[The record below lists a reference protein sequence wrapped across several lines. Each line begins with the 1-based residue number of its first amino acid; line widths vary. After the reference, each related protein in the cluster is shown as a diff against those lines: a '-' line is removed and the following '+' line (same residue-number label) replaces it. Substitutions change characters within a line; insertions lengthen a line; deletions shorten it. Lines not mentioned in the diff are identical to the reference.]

1 MIANA
6 VRNRKL
12 FKGLTLIELLVTL
25 GIITLLAA
33 LILPTVKGLLSSR
46 KASQAGILVRNYL
59 EAARARAIA
68 SGREV
73 AVVLERVS
81 SRVYDDDGDGVIQ
94 FLDVNGNGIT
104 DPEEALSATASNNVS
119 ELQSN
124 FRVYNSCVRLSL
136 AEEQRPSDAQS
147 FGINSTVTEV
157 VMPPAI
163 PRSFASIEYR
173 TILGSYVH
181 IVLRTDQITTPIIEN
196 LFKLRPYNNT
206 FVLSEPLLIS
216 FKGLKYPI
224 VRVEKGPANSPGNGL
239 TEFNIYIPR
248 ATSMEFSE
256 LINPP
261 NDPPVTGLYPFQFH
275 KPPRYLSVQNLT
287 MPRGT
292 CIDLSLSG
300 FGTARRIGILD
311 NTGSSSSFAQ
321 GDYRLRFSTDWI
333 SQITNSAP
341 GSMTPISLPSELRP
355 VILVFGKTGALVRV
369 YANHDMP
376 TTSGRPAWGL
386 KQIDVV
392 DDVYLHVGKIDQV
405 TVNFDSV
412 SFPYAG
418 NLADFNSQIVRISA
432 STGSV
437 AVAPTGPIR
446 IPEDTLPTTDA
457 SGAIVPPE
465 INASWIGSPLTRV
478 SQLGVLVELARRR
491 AIGST
496 QTAQ

>member
-25 GIITLLAA
+25 GIITLIAA
-33 LILPTVKGLLSSR
+33 LVLPTVKGLLSSR
-46 KASQAGILVRNYL
+46 KASQAGLLVRNYL

-73 AVVLERVS
+73 SVVLERVS

-94 FLDVNGNGIT
+94 FLDLNGNSRI
-104 DPEEALSATASNNVS
+104 DPEEIFSATANNNLS

-124 FRVYNSCVRLSL
+124 YRVYNSCIRMGL

-147 FGINSTVTEV
+147 LGINATVTDNSS
-157 VMPPAI
+157 PPI
-163 PRSFASIEYR
+163 TYSSIENR
-173 TILGSYVH
+173 GNNGNYVQLA
-181 IVLRTDQITTPIIEN
+181 LRTDQTTTPVIEN
-196 LFKLRPYNNT
+196 LFRLQPYNNT
-206 FVLSEPLLIS
+206 SVLALPLQIS
-216 FKGLKYPI
+216 FKGNKYPI
-224 VRVEKGPANSPGNGL
+224 VFVGQRPNFPGPGL
-239 TEFNIYIPR
+239 TEFTLSIPSSN
-248 ATSMEFSE
+248 SMEFSE

-261 NDPPVTGLYPFQFH
+261 NEPPALGLYPFKFH
-275 KPPRYLSVQNLT
+275 LPPRFLSMQNLT

-300 FGTARRIGILD
+300 FGTSRRIGVLD
-311 NTGSSSSFAQ
+311 NSGSSSSFAQ

-333 SQITNSAP
+333 SQITNAAP
-341 GSMTPISLPSELRP
+341 GSLTPISLPSELRP

-405 TVNFDSV
+405 IVNFDSG

-418 NLADFNSQIVRISA
+418 NLGDFNSQIVRISA
-432 STGSV
+432 NTGSV

-496 QTAQ
+496 QTTQ